1 MARVFNKM
9 YIVSGGVEATDKLS
23 SYRFQSKTLLNTI
36 PIGYT
41 HTLFDKAIEVDTTGK
56 HIEYDTFHGDNYWT
70 TCDDT
75 QLKDLNCHRVAKIN
89 DVWVTLDIDPFEDNV
104 VDYLEGK
111 GYYQKLGE
119 WGSGWYDKDHRPPF
133 KQAIFTRIHQSL
145 KLEWDFKRNRFAGIV
160 PNMKKDELTIYTGER
175 PHSFDDKIGNIK
187 VDGKTVIV
195 KYNDD
200 VFTFEKETDQ
210 GFIDFLNLCLK
221 ANNQVVFN
229 HAETKWDTPDW
240 QSKRI
245 LRETSMKVMKTT
257 LEQLTKNEFEWK
269 QKDFKEIFNAYKE
282 VK

>member
-1 MARVFNKM
+1 MSRVFNKM
-9 YIVSGGVEATDKLS
+9 YIVSGGVEATDTLS
-23 SYRFQSKTLLNTI
+23 GYRFQTKTLLNTI
-36 PIGYT
+36 PVGYT
-41 HTLFDKAIEVDTTGK
+41 HTLFDEAIEVDTTGK

-70 TCDDT
+70 TWDKT
-75 QLKDLNCHRVAKIN
+75 QLKDLNCHRVARIN
-89 DVWVTLDIDPFEDNV
+89 EVWTTLDIDPFKDDVEE
-104 VDYLEGK
+104 YLEGK
-111 GYYQKLGE
+111 GYRQKLE
-119 WGSGWYDKDHRPPF
+119 DYGSGWYDKDHRPPF

-145 KLEWDFKRNRFAGIV
+145 KLEWDFKRNRFAGII
-160 PNMKKDELTIYTGER
+160 PNMKKDELTIYTGSR
-175 PHSFDDKIGNIK
+175 PHSYDDKIGNIK

-195 KYNDD
+195 TYNDD
-200 VFTFEKETDQ
+200 VFKFEKETDQ

-245 LRETSMKVMKTT
+245 LRETSMEIMKTT

-269 QKDFKEIFNAYKE
+269 QNDFKEIFNAYKE